1 MTEKTDQ
8 RMIRNTNFQN
18 ILNNTMHA
26 CKYSVEKNRFREISC
41 EASGERKNGFTI
53 SENE

>member
-8 RMIRNTNFQN
+8 RMIRNINIQN

-26 CKYSVEKNRFREISC
+26 CKYFVEKKQILEDTS
-41 EASGERKNGFTI
+41 
-53 SENE
+53 

>member
-26 CKYSVEKNRFREISC
+26 CKYFVEKNRFWKILREIS
-41 EASGERKNGFTI
+41 GGRKNGFTI